1 MLDFRIDTFLAVCKY
16 MNFTKASQYLNI
28 TQPAVSGHIRYLE
41 EYYDVKLF
49 MYIGKKMQLT
59 KAGKILFDVATTL
72 KHDDIF
78 LKNKLNNLS
87 LKQELLLR
95 KRALGKELIKLRLN
109 HSYHYNLRLL
119 RFHF

>member
-59 KAGKILFDVATTL
+59 KAGKILLDVATTL

-95 KRALGKELIKLRLN
+95 KRALGTELIKLILN

>member
-1 MLDFRIDTFLAVCKY
+1 MFRFSDRYFLAVCKY

-59 KAGKILFDVATTL
+59 KAGKILLDVATTL
-72 KHDDIF
+72 KHDEYF
-78 LKNKLNNLS
+78 FEK
-87 LKQELLLR
+87 
-95 KRALGKELIKLRLN
+95 
-109 HSYHYNLRLL
+109 
-119 RFHF
+119 